1 MSKNKLP
8 RNICGAKHD
17 YQFWDSEN
25 KNALTH
31 QFYLARLSELAM
43 SMFEW
48 KNLPD
53 TIDPRFLE
61 YTLFYEG
68 AAIFFKDEALQ
79 IIGTK
84 LDTEPKDEIIVEGE
98 SDMHKYDTN
107 GSYLALQV
115 MLGGDLDVYR
125 VPRSRTAYS
134 VGYQYP
140 NLNEENSV
148 IIWNNML
155 RMPEYPRMMF
165 YAEKLYEID
174 RTIDVN
180 VKAQKTPIAILCNEN
195 ERLTMRNV
203 YEQYDGNQP
212 FIFGSKDLDLGQI
225 TAIKTDAP
233 FVADKLQTL
242 KNEIWNEALTCL
254 GISNLNVQKKERLVS
269 DEVTRNMGGT
279 IASRHS
285 RMDMRRQACDEINKL
300 FGLNV
305 EVEYRE
311 DFRELDDEFMIEDE
325 TGDKGSLHVM
335 QKDIR
340 TNTHLNGKTRV

>member
-1 MSKNKLP
+1 MAKKNKMP
-8 RNICGAKHD
+8 QNICGAHHD
-17 YQFWDSEN
+17 YQFWDSAN
-25 KNALTH
+25 KNALAH

-53 TIDPRFLE
+53 TIDTRFLE

-68 AAIFFKDEALQ
+68 AAIFFKDADLEV
-79 IIGTK
+79 IGKDLNRGNGT
-84 LDTEPKDEIIVEGE
+84 DEIIVQNNGK
-98 SDMHKYDTN
+98 DMHEYDTN

-140 NLNEENSV
+140 NLDQNNSV

-165 YAEKLYEID
+165 YAQKLYEID

-180 VKAQKTPIAILCNEN
+180 VKAQKTPVAIICNEN
-195 ERLTMRNV
+195 ERLTMKNV

-212 FIFGSKDLDLGQI
+212 FIYASKDLDLSQI
-225 TAIKTDAP
+225 TCIKTDAP
-233 FVADKLQTL
+233 YVADKLQEL
-242 KNEIWNEALTCL
+242 KVEIWNEALTCL
-254 GISNLNVQKKERLVS
+254 GISNINVQKKERMVT
-269 DEVTRNMGGT
+269 DEVTRNMGGV

-285 RMDMRRQACDEINKL
+285 RMDMRKMACDEINKM
-300 FGLNV
+300 FGLNID
-305 EVEYRE
+305 VEYRE
-311 DFRELDDEFMIEDE
+311 DFREMGDESMIEDE
-325 TGDKGSLHVM
+325 TGDAGSV
-335 QKDIR
+335 KKI
-340 TNTHLNGKTRV
+340 TRVDRDM

>member
-1 MSKNKLP
+1 MP
-8 RNICGAKHD
+8 RNRMPNSICGVKHD

-53 TIDPRFLE
+53 TIDARFLE
-61 YTLFYEG
+61 YTLFYQG

-84 LDTEPKDEIIVEGE
+84 LDTEPKEEIIVENG
-98 SDMHKYDTN
+98 SDMHQYDTE
-107 GSYLALQV
+107 GSYLALEV

-125 VPRSRTAYS
+125 VPRTRTAYS

-140 NLNEENSV
+140 NLNEDNSV

-180 VKAQKTPIAILCNEN
+180 VKAQKTPVMILCNEN

-212 FIFGSKDLDLGQI
+212 FIFGSKDLDLSQI
-225 TAIKTDAP
+225 TVLKTDAP
-233 FVADKLQTL
+233 YIADKLQML
-242 KNEIWNEALTCL
+242 KDEIWNEALTCL
-254 GISNLNVQKKERLVS
+254 GISNLNIQKKERLVS

-285 RMDMRRQACDEINKL
+285 RMDMRKQACDDINKM
-300 FGLNV
+300 FGLNID
-305 EVEYRE
+305 VEYRE
-311 DFRELDDEFMIEDE
+311 DFRELDQEMMYEDE
-325 TGDKGSLHVM
+325 TSGGEKTKMLKGGE
-335 QKDIR
+335 
-340 TNTHLNGKTRV
+340 NNE

>member
-1 MSKNKLP
+1 MPKNKMP
-8 RNICGAKHD
+8 RNICGTNHD

-43 SMFEW
+43 SMFDW

-53 TIDPRFLE
+53 TIDARFLE
-61 YTLFYEG
+61 YTLFYQG
-68 AAIFFKDEALQ
+68 AAIFFKDEALD
-79 IIGTK
+79 IIGK
-84 LDTEPKDEIIVEGE
+84 NLNTEPREEIVDENP
-98 SDMHKYDTN
+98 SDMHKYDTE
-107 GSYLALQV
+107 GSYLALEV

-140 NLNEENSV
+140 NLNESNSV
-148 IIWNNML
+148 ILWNNML

-180 VKAQKTPIAILCNEN
+180 VKAQKTPVCILCNEN

-212 FIFGSKDLDLGQI
+212 FIFGSKDLDLSQL
-225 TAIKTDAP
+225 TVLKTDAP
-233 FVADKLQTL
+233 FVADKLQDL
-242 KNEIWNEALTCL
+242 KERIWNEAMTTL
-254 GISNLNVQKKERLVS
+254 GIPANQNDKKERMLS
-269 DEVTRNMGGT
+269 GEIKLNMGGML
-279 IASRHS
+279 ASRCS
-285 RMDMRRQACDEINKL
+285 RLEMRKKACDEINRM
-300 FGLNV
+300 FGLDIDV
-305 EVEYRE
+305 EFNGDLDVTTDDGDSSETQERE
-311 DFRELDDEFMIEDE
+311 VFKNE
-325 TGDKGSLHVM
+325 
-335 QKDIR
+335 
-340 TNTHLNGKTRV
+340 

>member
-1 MSKNKLP
+1 MGKRNSMP
-8 RNICGAKHD
+8 RSICGHNHD
-17 YQFWDSEN
+17 YQFWDSTN
-25 KNALTH
+25 RNTLTH

-48 KNLPD
+48 KNVPESID
-53 TIDPRFLE
+53 TRFLE

-68 AAIFFKDEALQ
+68 AVVFFKDEALQ
-79 IIGTK
+79 IIGK
-84 LDTEPKDEIIVEGE
+84 DLNTEKNEEIIVEGKT
-98 SDMHKYDTN
+98 DMHKYDTE

-125 VPRSRTAYS
+125 VPRNRTAYS

-165 YAEKLYEID
+165 YAQKLYEID

-180 VKAQKTPIAILCNEN
+180 VKAQKTPVAILCDEN
-195 ERLTMRNV
+195 ERLTMKNV

-212 FIFGSKDLDLGQI
+212 FIFGSKDLDLNNFV
-225 TAIKTDAP
+225 ALKTEAP
-233 FVADKLQTL
+233 YVADKLQML
-242 KNEIWNEALTCL
+242 KDEIWNEALTCL
-254 GISNLNVQKKERLVS
+254 GISNLNIQKKERLVS

-285 RMDMRRQACDEINKL
+285 RMDMRQQACEAINKM
-300 FGLNV
+300 FGLNI

-311 DFRELDDEFMIEDE
+311 DFRELDNETMYEDE
-325 TGDKGSLHVM
+325 TSGGETTKMIKGGT
-335 QKDIR
+335 D
-340 TNTHLNGKTRV
+340 NE

>member
-1 MSKNKLP
+1 MP
-8 RNICGAKHD
+8 RNICGAPHD
-17 YQFWDSEN
+17 YQFWDSSNEN
-25 KNALTH
+25 SFTH

-48 KNLPD
+48 KNVPD
-53 TIDPRFLE
+53 TIDTRFLE

-68 AAIFFKDEALQ
+68 AVIFFKDEALQ
-79 IIGTK
+79 IEGTK
-84 LDTEPKDEIIVEGE
+84 SHNYFDNEPEEIIVQGGN
-98 SDMHKYDTN
+98 DVHKYDTE

-115 MLGGDLDVYR
+115 QLGGDLDVYR

-140 NLNEENSV
+140 NLNENNSV

-174 RTIDVN
+174 RTIAVN
-180 VKAQKTPIAILCNEN
+180 VKAQKTPIAILCSED

-212 FIFGSKDLDLGQI
+212 FIFGSKDLDLSQI
-225 TAIKTDAP
+225 TVLKTDAP
-233 FVADKLQTL
+233 YIADKLQTL

-285 RMDMRRQACDEINKL
+285 RMDMRRQACDKINEM
-300 FGLNV
+300 FGLDIS
-305 EVEYRE
+305 VEYRE
-311 DFRELDDEFMIEDE
+311 DFREQDDEFMIEDE
-325 TGDKGSLHVM
+325 SGDKGSIHMMATDL
-335 QKDIR
+335 R
-340 TNTHLNGKTRV
+340 TNTHLKGVNE

>member
-1 MSKNKLP
+1 MPRNKMP
-8 RNICGAKHD
+8 KNICGAKHD

-48 KNLPD
+48 KNVPD
-53 TIDPRFLE
+53 TIDTRFLE

-68 AAIFFKDEALQ
+68 AAIFFKDEDLD
-79 IIGTK
+79 IIGRSHTN
-84 LDTEPKDEIIVEGE
+84 LPEDILVENNGNE
-98 SDMHKYDTN
+98 MHKYDTN

-115 MLGGDLDVYR
+115 QLGGDLDPYR

-140 NLNEENSV
+140 NLDENNSV

-174 RTIDVN
+174 RTIEIN

-212 FIFGSKDLDLGQI
+212 FIFGSKDLDLSQL
-225 TAIKTDAP
+225 TVLKTDAP
-233 FVADKLQTL
+233 YVADKLQTL

-285 RMDMRRQACDEINKL
+285 RMDMRRQACDDINKM
-300 FGLNV
+300 FGLNI

-311 DFRELDDEFMIEDE
+311 DFREQDDEFMIEDE
-325 TGDKGSLHVM
+325 SGEHGKVHSMARDL
-335 QKDIR
+335 R
-340 TNTHLNGKTRV
+340 TNTHIKGVNA

>member
-1 MSKNKLP
+1 M
-8 RNICGAKHD
+8 D
-17 YQFWDSEN
+17 
-25 KNALTH
+25 
-31 QFYLARLSELAM
+31 
-43 SMFEW
+43 
-48 KNLPD
+48 
-53 TIDPRFLE
+53 
-61 YTLFYEG
+61 
-68 AAIFFKDEALQ
+68 
-79 IIGTK
+79 IIGKK
-84 LDTEPKDEIIVEGE
+84 LTNQTDEIVVENNGD
-98 SDMHKYDTN
+98 DMHKYDTK

-115 MLGGDLDVYR
+115 QLGGDLDPYR

-165 YAEKLYEID
+165 YAQKLYEID
-174 RTIDVN
+174 RTIEVN

-212 FIFGSKDLDLGQI
+212 FIFGSKDLDLSQL
-225 TAIKTDAP
+225 TVLKTDAP
-233 FVADKLQTL
+233 YVSDKLQTL

-285 RMDMRRQACDEINKL
+285 RMDMRRQACDAINKM
-300 FGLNV
+300 FGLNIS
-305 EVEYRE
+305 VEYRE
-311 DFRELDDEFMIEDE
+311 DFREQDDEFMIEDE
-325 TGDKGSLHVM
+325 TGEKGRIHSM
-335 QKDIR
+335 ATDIR
-340 TNTHLNGKTRV
+340 TNTHIKGVNA

>member
-1 MSKNKLP
+1 MGRNKMP
-8 RNICGAKHD
+8 RNICGTKHD
-17 YQFWDSEN
+17 YQFWDSAN
-25 KNALTH
+25 KNTLTH

-48 KNLPD
+48 KNVPD
-53 TIDPRFLE
+53 TIDTRFLE
-61 YTLFYEG
+61 YTLFYQG
-68 AAIFFKDEALQ
+68 AVVFFKDEALQ
-79 IIGTK
+79 IIGTD
-84 LDTEPKDEIIVEGE
+84 LQTEQQETIIDEAK
-98 SDMHKYDTN
+98 SDYHKQDTN
-107 GSYLALQV
+107 GSYLALEV

-125 VPRSRTAYS
+125 VPRKRTAYS

-140 NLNEENSV
+140 NLDESNSV

-180 VKAQKTPIAILCNEN
+180 VKAQKTPVCILCNEN

-212 FIFGSKDLDLGQI
+212 FIFGSKDLDISQMQVL
-225 TAIKTDAP
+225 KTDAP
-233 FVADKLQTL
+233 YVADKLQIL

-285 RMDMRRQACDEINKL
+285 RMDMRRQACEQINKL
-300 FGLNV
+300 FGLNID
-305 EVEYRE
+305 VEYRE
-311 DFRELDDEFMIEDE
+311 DFRELDDEFMIEDSS
-325 TGDKGSLHVM
+325 GDKGSIHVM
-335 QKDIR
+335 QNDIR
-340 TNTHLNGKTRV
+340 TRTHLNGADKI

>member
-1 MSKNKLP
+1 MGRNKMP
-8 RNICGAKHD
+8 KSICGAPHD
-17 YQFWDSEN
+17 YQFWDSAN

-43 SMFEW
+43 SMFDW
-48 KNLPD
+48 KNVPE
-53 TIDPRFLE
+53 TIDTRFLE

-68 AAIFFKDEALQ
+68 AVVFFKDEALQ
-79 IIGTK
+79 IVGTD
-84 LDTEPKDEIIVEGE
+84 LNDAGKDEIVVEGKT
-98 SDMHKYDTN
+98 DTHKYDTE

-125 VPRSRTAYS
+125 IPRSRTAYS

-140 NLNEENSV
+140 NLNEDNSV

-165 YAEKLYEID
+165 YAQKLYEID

-180 VKAQKTPIAILCNEN
+180 VKAQKTPVAILCDEN

-212 FIFGSKDLDLGQI
+212 FIYGSKDLDLSQL
-225 TAIKTDAP
+225 TVLKTDAP
-233 FVADKLQTL
+233 YVADKLQTL
-242 KNEIWNEALTCL
+242 KNEVWNEALTCL

-285 RMDMRRQACDEINKL
+285 RMDMRRQACDAINKM
-300 FGLNV
+300 FGLNI

-325 TGDKGSLHVM
+325 SGDKGSIHTM
-335 QKDIR
+335 QNDIR
-340 TNTHLNGKTRV
+340 TRTHLNGETKI

>member
-1 MSKNKLP
+1 MPK
-8 RNICGAKHD
+8 NICGTHHD
-17 YQFWDSEN
+17 YQFWDSAN
-25 KNALTH
+25 KNALTQ

-53 TIDPRFLE
+53 TIDSRFLE

-68 AAIFFKDEALQ
+68 AAIFFKDADLD
-79 IIGTK
+79 IIGK
-84 LDTEPKDEIIVEGE
+84 SLDTEKDKEEIIVENNDDE
-98 SDMHKYDTN
+98 VHKYDTS

-140 NLNEENSV
+140 NLNKDNSV

-165 YAEKLYEID
+165 YAQKLYEID

-180 VKAQKTPIAILCNEN
+180 VKAQKTPVAIMCNEN

-212 FIFGSKDLDLGQI
+212 FIFGAKDLDLNQF
-225 TAIKTDAP
+225 TVLKTDAP
-233 FVADKLQTL
+233 YVADKLQEL
-242 KNEIWNEALTCL
+242 KVEIWNEALTCL
-254 GISNLNVQKKERLVS
+254 GISNINVQKKERMVT
-269 DEVTRNMGGT
+269 DEVTRNMGGV

-285 RMDMRRQACDEINKL
+285 RMDMRRMACDDINRM
-300 FGLNV
+300 FGLNIQ
-305 EVEYRE
+305 VEYRE
-311 DFRELDDEFMIEDE
+311 DFREMVDDEMIEDE
-325 TGDKGSLHVM
+325 TGTDDNVKKLTKVE
-335 QKDIR
+335 KDM
-340 TNTHLNGKTRV
+340 